1 MPGTNGE
8 KMSKSYGNTIDIFA
22 DAKTLKKQ
30 ISSIVTDGTPLE
42 EPKQWQNCNVYNI
55 AKLFLDESGQRDL
68 QARYERGGEGHGH
81 FKAYLNELVWEYF
94 KEAREKF
101 EYYQNNPD
109 EVAKILDLGAKKAQN
124 VAHTTIKKV
133 REAVGIYR

>member
-1 MPGTNGE
+1 M
-8 KMSKSYGNTIDIFA
+8 
-22 DAKTLKKQ
+22 
-30 ISSIVTDGTPLE
+30 
-42 EPKQWQNCNVYNI
+42 
-55 AKLFLDESGQRDL
+55 

-81 FKAYLNELVWEYF
+81 FKAYLNELVWDYF

-109 EVAKILDLGAKKAQN
+109 EVAKILEVGAKKAEN
-124 VAHTTIKKV
+124 IANTTIKKV